1 MSTQAA
7 NDRRIILLV
16 LSAASVLMVTMGLRM
31 SLGLLVQPML
41 RDTTVTIAGISFAM
55 ATSQL
60 MWGVS
65 QPLSGALADR
75 FGAWPVMWSGT
86 LLLAAGCALTPFL
99 VSTPGLVLTIGVM
112 IALGAGA
119 GSFSILM
126 SQVANKV
133 PVARRGFASGLLNA
147 GGSFGQ
153 FLFAPL
159 MQAMILW
166 PVLGWQGAMGVLA
179 VISLA
184 TMPLCWWLVRGDGA
198 PPASGPSLAATGGKA
213 ADSPMAGRSAS
224 SALAAG
230 EAAETGQDGSAS
242 AVADGGTRIVGPCD
256 SPLRLDG
263 QPAQPKAPPAVA
275 AGSGQS
281 LRQAVRQAFADR
293 SYILLHL
300 GFFTCGFHISFL
312 VTHLPTEVDLC
323 GLPASTASWSIAII
337 GIANVIGS
345 VLIGWCVG
353 HVRSKYL
360 LFWMYASRVALIALY
375 LASPRT
381 DLAFYLFAIGLGL
394 TWLATVPPTAA
405 LVGKLFGVRYLATLF
420 GLTLLSHQIGGFLG
434 AWLGGQAIVA
444 FGDYGWMWIADMVLS
459 GTAALLNLPIR
470 EDRVVRAAAAG

>member
-184 TMPLCWWLVRGDGA
+184 TMPLCWWLV
-198 PPASGPSLAATGGKA
+198 PA
-213 ADSPMAGRSAS
+213 R
-224 SALAAG
+224 
-230 EAAETGQDGSAS
+230 
-242 AVADGGTRIVGPCD
+242 R
-256 SPLRLDG
+256 
-263 QPAQPKAPPAVA
+263 
-275 AGSGQS
+275 
-281 LRQAVRQAFADR
+281 
-293 SYILLHL
+293 
-300 GFFTCGFHISFL
+300 CG
-312 VTHLPTEVDLC
+312 
-323 GLPASTASWSIAII
+323 
-337 GIANVIGS
+337 
-345 VLIGWCVG
+345 
-353 HVRSKYL
+353 
-360 LFWMYASRVALIALY
+360 ASR
-375 LASPRT
+375 SSRP
-381 DLAFYLFAIGLGL
+381 
-394 TWLATVPPTAA
+394 
-405 LVGKLFGVRYLATLF
+405 
-420 GLTLLSHQIGGFLG
+420 
-434 AWLGGQAIVA
+434 
-444 FGDYGWMWIADMVLS
+444 
-459 GTAALLNLPIR
+459 
-470 EDRVVRAAAAG
+470 